1 MWISWTNLMDF
12 SHILP
17 MFLMILSGT
26 TMVTAL
32 FVVMMGAMMD
42 D

>member
-1 MWISWTNLMDF
+1 MNP

-26 TMVTAL
+26 VMITTL
-32 FVVMMGAMMD
+32 FVVMMGAMMET
-42 D
+42 